1 MILFYAQI
9 KKKKKWVTVNS
20 ILFPSNLK
28 GKTLNLTL
36 PCLSVKIDSS
46 HNTWMNHT
54 PHKTFVA
61 PFVAE
66 NYCKLFLREL
76 RKL

>member
-9 KKKKKWVTVNS
+9 KKKKWVTVNS
-20 ILFPSNLK
+20 ILCPSNLK

-36 PCLSVKIDSS
+36 PCLSEKIDSS

>member
-9 KKKKKWVTVNS
+9 KKKKMGHSKQY
-20 ILFPSNLK
+20 FMPFKLK
-28 GKTLNLTL
+28 RENFKSHLTL
-36 PCLSVKIDSS
+36 PS
-46 HNTWMNHT
+46 WMNHT

>member
-1 MILFYAQI
+1 MGHSKQYSMPF
-9 KKKKKWVTVNS
+9 K
-20 ILFPSNLK
+20 LK

-46 HNTWMNHT
+46 HNTWINHT

-66 NYCKLFLREL
+66 NYG
-76 RKL
+76 

>member
-9 KKKKKWVTVNS
+9 

-46 HNTWMNHT
+46 HNTWINHT